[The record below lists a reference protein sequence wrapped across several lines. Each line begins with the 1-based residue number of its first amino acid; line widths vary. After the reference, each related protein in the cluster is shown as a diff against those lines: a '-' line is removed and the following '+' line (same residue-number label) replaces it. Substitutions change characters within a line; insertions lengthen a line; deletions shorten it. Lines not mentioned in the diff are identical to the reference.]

1 MMSDVCIP
9 QSPVSPGPHV
19 AVLIVFHAN
28 VEHTLSSI
36 GSALRLDYP
45 SLEVVAV
52 DDGSVDGSASSV
64 RAAYPSVRILR
75 GDGTLWCNGGFNLGL
90 RDCFRRGID
99 YVLLM
104 NNDNVISSM
113 ALRFLMETE
122 RKHHPCVVGSVVA
135 DAAERQIV
143 TYAGKTMN
151 WRIGQAVSLM
161 AGKDL
166 SSVPPGTIEADTM
179 GFQGV
184 LIPRQVFDRVGLID
198 NRAFKHYFGDTDFY
212 LRAAK
217 AGFPIII
224 DCRSIVWE
232 DVATKGRNGP
242 EESLWRF
249 FVNLASVRSTA
260 HVPSRCRFY
269 RRHAPQ
275 YWLATLA
282 RFYRDL
288 VRAQA
293 ATMLKR
299 HLRRLQGDNG
309 PLERLLRDYF
319 AWRH

>member
-1 MMSDVCIP
+1 MATQPSSGAPPSASSVDGSTGGPALESTGMMSDVCIP

-151 WRIGQAVSLM
+151 WRIGQAGVAYGRQGLVL
-161 AGKDL
+161 G
-166 SSVPPGTIEADTM
+166 SS
-179 GFQGV
+179 
-184 LIPRQVFDRVGLID
+184 RDRSKPTQWASK
-198 NRAFKHYFGDTDFY
+198 AFSS
-212 LRAAK
+212 R
-217 AGFPIII
+217 
-224 DCRSIVWE
+224 
-232 DVATKGRNGP
+232 GRY
-242 EESLWRF
+242 
-249 FVNLASVRSTA
+249 STA
-260 HVPSRCRFY
+260 WGSSTIARSNTTSGIRTSTCARQRPDSRS
-269 RRHAPQ
+269 
-275 YWLATLA
+275 
-282 RFYRDL
+282 
-288 VRAQA
+288 
-293 ATMLKR
+293 
-299 HLRRLQGDNG
+299 
-309 PLERLLRDYF
+309 
-319 AWRH
+319 